1 VGSTNYWVFSVIPEN
16 WEILRKNNI
25 WAVGSPRLKTLVK
38 PKDSMV
44 LYVKGTNEFRGVY
57 HFSGEWY
64 GAPAPIWSEEREFK
78 KILYPFQIKIEAVQ
92 LGRADIK
99 KLVPNLKFI
108 EKKTFP
114 QWPLYLKGTPA
125 NMSKPIHEADFR
137 LIVDELEKHPKI
149 EETCV
154 KSGKSL
160 HTKMQYVLV
169 KLGMLG
175 KCSVWVARNDRNKS
189 YLGQKFSDLC
199 LRELPKLGFSPGVSK
214 LIENIDVLWLK
225 ANMIIGAFEIE
236 ESTSIYSGLLR
247 LSDLANL
254 VPNIKIQ
261 LFIVAPEKRRGKV
274 LEEANRPTFSG
285 QIMETSLNTICRIW
299 TYEDVEDTYESLK
312 GSRFLPTWGMNDL
325 MKLGDSLTNME
336 L

>member
-1 VGSTNYWVFSVIPEN
+1 
-16 WEILRKNNI
+16 
-25 WAVGSPRLKTLVK
+25 
-38 PKDSMV
+38 
-44 LYVKGTNEFRGVY
+44 
-57 HFSGEWY
+57 
-64 GAPAPIWSEEREFK
+64 
-78 KILYPFQIKIEAVQ
+78 
-92 LGRADIK
+92 
-99 KLVPNLKFI
+99 
-108 EKKTFP
+108 
-114 QWPLYLKGTPA
+114 
-125 NMSKPIHEADFR
+125 
-137 LIVDELEKHPKI
+137 
-149 EETCV
+149 
-154 KSGKSL
+154 
-160 HTKMQYVLV
+160 
-169 KLGMLG
+169 
-175 KCSVWVARNDRNKS
+175 
-189 YLGQKFSDLC
+189 
-199 LRELPKLGFSPGVSK
+199 
-214 LIENIDVLWLK
+214 
-225 ANMIIGAFEIE
+225 MIIGAFEIE